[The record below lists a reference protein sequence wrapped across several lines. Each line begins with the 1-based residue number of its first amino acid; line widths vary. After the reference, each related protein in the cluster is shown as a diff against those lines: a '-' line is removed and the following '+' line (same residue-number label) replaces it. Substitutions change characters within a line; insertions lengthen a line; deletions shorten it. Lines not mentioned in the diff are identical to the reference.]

1 LPQSIEFDV
10 RQSCLV
16 NVIFK
21 ENNMRNFLKAV
32 SLMMV
37 IVMSGLAYGAERA
50 TPDEAMAM
58 VQKTIAAMKAN
69 GVEKTIAEINSLSQ
83 QFRDRDLY
91 ISVMDMKG
99 FLIAHGANKRMQGID
114 IIDLKDIDGKVYI
127 RQRLDVLKT
136 KDRGW
141 QDYKFVNPVTKQ
153 IEQKTMYFQKYGDV
167 VISCGA
173 YKPIQ

>member
-1 LPQSIEFDV
+1 
-10 RQSCLV
+10 
-16 NVIFK
+16 
-21 ENNMRNFLKAV
+21 MRTFINAV
-32 SLMMV
+32 VLMMV
-37 IVMSGLAYGAERA
+37 FVMSGLVYGADRA
-50 TPDEAMAM
+50 TPDEAVAM
-58 VQKTIAAMKAN
+58 VQKTVAAMKAN
-69 GVEKTIAEINSLSQ
+69 GVEKTIAEINSLGA

-114 IIDLKDIDGKVYI
+114 IADLKDVDGKAYI
-127 RQRLDVLKT
+127 RERLEMLKS